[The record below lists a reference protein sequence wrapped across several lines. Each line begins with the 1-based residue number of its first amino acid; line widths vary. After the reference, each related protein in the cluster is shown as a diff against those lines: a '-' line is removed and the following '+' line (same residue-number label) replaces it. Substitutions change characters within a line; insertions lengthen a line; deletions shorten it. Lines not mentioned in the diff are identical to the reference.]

1 MRRRRAGGTLTV
13 AMTFISFV
21 LRNVARQRMRTSLTV
36 VGIAVGITTVVALG
50 SVAGGLRA
58 TASAMLTTGGADF
71 IVAQQG
77 SADLT
82 FSSISQRDW
91 DAVAAQPG
99 VQRVTGLLMN
109 VSRVGSNP
117 YFAILG
123 VKPEQLSLGPPTL
136 LRGTLLEPGRRDDV
150 ILGRRAAADLGGDV
164 GGTVSLL
171 GRRFR
176 VVGVYRG
183 DMPLFD
189 GGAYMPLAELQRLSH
204 KEGLVTALYVKV
216 QPGVDPRAVAQ
227 AIDAGSETMT
237 TVSSVAEY
245 GRVDQGV
252 EVTDAAN
259 LAISVLAVLIGA
271 VGVTNTMIM
280 SVFERTREIGILRA
294 IGWRGTRIL
303 RMIVGESLVLCLVA
317 AILGI
322 AFGILVTR
330 ALLLVPAIS
339 TFLEPQYT
347 IGLFLKAFL
356 VGVGVGIAGALYP
369 ALRAVRLSPMEAL
382 RHE

>member
-1 MRRRRAGGTLTV
+1 MRCRAAQSTLTV

-21 LRNVARQRMRTSLTV
+21 LRNVARQRMRTSLTI

-50 SVAGGLRA
+50 AVAAGLRA
-58 TASAMLTTGGADF
+58 TASAMLKTGGADF

-82 FSSISQRDW
+82 FSSLSQRDW

-99 VQRVTGLLMN
+99 VDRVTGLLMN

-123 VKPEQLSLGPPTL
+123 VKPHQLALAPPTL
-136 LRGTLLEPGRRDDV
+136 LRGTLLEPGSADDV
-150 ILGRRAAADLGGDV
+150 ILGGRAAADLGVDV
-164 GGTVSLL
+164 GGTVRLL
-171 GRRFR
+171 GRTFR

-189 GGAYMPLAELQRLSH
+189 GGAYMPLAELQRLSR
-204 KEGLVTALYVKV
+204 KEGEVTALYVKV
-216 QPGVDPRAVAQ
+216 KPDVDPHAVAS
-227 AIDAGSETMT
+227 AIDAASDTLT
-237 TVSSVAEY
+237 TVSSVEEY

-280 SVFERTREIGILRA
+280 SVFEGPARSASCARWGGGARGSCGWSWVSPSSSASPLRFSA
-294 IGWRGTRIL
+294 
-303 RMIVGESLVLCLVA
+303 SP
-317 AILGI
+317 
-322 AFGILVTR
+322 
-330 ALLLVPAIS
+330 PACS
-339 TFLEPQYT
+339 
-347 IGLFLKAFL
+347 
-356 VGVGVGIAGALYP
+356 
-369 ALRAVRLSPMEAL
+369 
-382 RHE
+382 